1 MHYLRLNYSLKE
13 NENIKRRFYLLF
25 NRQEREKQRLPEKNT
40 WRSLRHFTI
49 DVLSIVYLGH
59 ILHDIAIAASSLFY
73 TPARQNV
80 TTLELLI
87 SKPFI
92 CGDEQRH
99 EKAREKNGGVRDDEK
114 YQGSKD

>member
-1 MHYLRLNYSLKE
+1 MGEITNAGKEYAADLRYFSWSSFSRYS
-13 NENIKRRFYLLF
+13 I
-25 NRQEREKQRLPEKNT
+25 
-40 WRSLRHFTI
+40 SVI
-49 DVLSIVYLGH
+49 SC
-59 ILHDIAIAASSLFY
+59 IAIAASSLFY

-99 EKAREKNGGVRDDEK
+99 DMREKTGGVRDNEK